1 MDALN
6 TLRAVLVGLS
16 FIAAVILAF
25 DGQWIPAAVLFVG
38 ILAHFGLWGYL
49 RAQKRRDA
57 AAATTLEGIPAAE
70 R

>member
-6 TLRAVLVGLS
+6 TLRAVLVGLA
-16 FIAAVILAF
+16 FIAAVILSF
-25 DGQWIPAAVLFVG
+25 DGQWVPAVVMFVG
-38 ILAHFGLWGYL
+38 IAAHFGLWGYL

-57 AAATTLEGIPAAE
+57 AASTTTDGIPAVE